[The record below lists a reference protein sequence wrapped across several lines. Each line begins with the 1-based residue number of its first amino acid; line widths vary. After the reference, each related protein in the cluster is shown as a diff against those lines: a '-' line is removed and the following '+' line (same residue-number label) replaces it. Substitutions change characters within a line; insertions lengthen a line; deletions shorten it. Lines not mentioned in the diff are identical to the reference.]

1 MSDWYTGEEERIMI
15 SILASHVPPC
25 YYVRDML
32 KRVLRAKKTSP
43 SVSRPI
49 SEEGA
54 RRVSEWSHAKKAKVK
69 TKKTRRYHDW
79 MQNSATAL
87 PMHERLQAFTDDP
100 NWRIF
105 RIMAEFI
112 DGFEFL
118 DSLRGEVTIFGSARA
133 QTDDEY
139 YQKAKE
145 LGYKLGKEG
154 YTMVTGGG
162 PGIMEAANWGA
173 YEAGGESVG
182 LDIELPS
189 EQRRNQFVTRAVGF
203 HHFFTRKVMLSA
215 SAQAY
220 IFFPGGFGTI
230 DEMSEMVTLIQTGK
244 IPRNVPVILFGSEYW
259 GPFIKWVHETLFE
272 ESRYVSEKDMEI
284 LRVVDTTEQAMKII
298 RKTTE
303 RPYGS
308 YTAFK
313 EQAFSGAKKRLHRGA
328 RR

>member
-1 MSDWYTGEEERIMI
+1 MAMKKIVKKILKTPAQLAKRAI
-15 SILASHVPPC
+15 SQ
-25 YYVRDML
+25 
-32 KRVLRAKKTSP
+32 
-43 SVSRPI
+43 
-49 SEEGA
+49 EGA
-54 RRVSEWSHAKKAKVK
+54 RRIASWSGAQKNKKD
-69 TKKTRRYHDW
+69 RRYHKW
-79 MQNSATAL
+79 LHNKNVE
-87 PMHERLQAFTDDP
+87 PMHQQLQSFTDDP

-118 DSLRGEVTIFGSARA
+118 DSLRSEVTIFGSARA

-139 YQKAKE
+139 YQLAKE
-145 LGYKLGKEG
+145 LGFKLGKEG

-162 PGIMEAANWGA
+162 PGIMEAANWGT

-182 LDIELPS
+182 LDIELPT

-220 IFFPGGFGTI
+220 VFFPGGFGTL

-244 IPRNVPVILFGSEYW
+244 IPRNVPVILFGKKFW
-259 GPFIKWVHETLFE
+259 TPFLAWVKAEMFAKD
-272 ESRYVSEKDMEI
+272 RYVSEKDLEI
-284 LRVVDTTEQAMKII
+284 LRLVDTPEEAMKII

-308 YTAFK
+308 LASNGNHPTVVAPR
-313 EQAFSGAKKRLHRGA
+313 KRLHRGA

>member
-1 MSDWYTGEEERIMI
+1 MAKRIT
-15 SILASHVPPC
+15 
-25 YYVRDML
+25 
-32 KRVLRAKKTSP
+32 AKKTSKMKIP
-43 SVSRPI
+43 NDRPI
-49 SEEGA
+49 SQEGA
-54 RRVSEWSHAKKAKVK
+54 RRVSEWSHAQNSKSKSVKKQ
-69 TKKTRRYHDW
+69 RRYHEW
-79 MQNSATAL
+79 LRNKQVES
-87 PMHERLQAFTDDP
+87 PMDERLQAFTDDP

-133 QTDDEY
+133 QTDDEH
-139 YQKAKE
+139 YQSAKE

-173 YEAGGESVG
+173 FEAGGESIG
-182 LDIELPS
+182 LDIELPT
-189 EQRRNQFVTRAVGF
+189 EQRRNQFVTRAIGF

-244 IPRNVPVILFGSEYW
+244 IPRNVPVILFGREYW
-259 GPFIKWVHETLFE
+259 TPFITWVQNVLFE
-272 ESRYVSEKDMEI
+272 KERYVSEKDLAI
-284 LRVVDTTEQAMKII
+284 LRVVDTTEEAMKII

-308 YTAFK
+308 YSPASRQPAP
-313 EQAFSGAKKRLHRGA
+313 EKKKKLHRGA
-328 RR
+328 RRA

>member
-1 MSDWYTGEEERIMI
+1 MVKSSKKSPKKIRTQKTPAQLAKRTISD
-15 SILASHVPPC
+15 
-25 YYVRDML
+25 
-32 KRVLRAKKTSP
+32 
-43 SVSRPI
+43 
-49 SEEGA
+49 EGA
-54 RRVSEWSHAKKAKVK
+54 RRVASWNGAQKMKGD
-69 TKKTRRYHDW
+69 RRYHKW
-79 MQNSATAL
+79 LQNKHTEL
-87 PMHERLQAFTDDP
+87 PLNDRLQAFTDDP

-118 DSLRGEVTIFGSARA
+118 DSLRAEVTIFGSARA

-139 YQKAKE
+139 YQLAKN
-145 LGYKLGKEG
+145 LGFALGKEG

-173 YEAGGESVG
+173 YEAGGESIG
-182 LDIELPS
+182 LDIELPT

-220 IFFPGGFGTI
+220 VFFPGGFGTL

-244 IPRNVPVILFGSEYW
+244 IPRNVPVILFGKDFW
-259 GPFIKWVHETLFE
+259 TPFLEWARQEMFQKD
-272 ESRYVSEKDMEI
+272 RYISEKDLDI
-284 LRVVDTTEQAMKII
+284 LQLVDTVDQAMKII
-298 RKTTE
+298 RKTAE

-308 YTAFK
+308 FAAK
-313 EQAFSGAKKRLHRGA
+313 GNQAPLQEPRKRLHRGA